1 MNKRFFSIRII
12 SLILSVLMFTSFA
25 DCRVFAAAADKF
37 TVKISTDES
46 STDLSGVKFDIYT
59 SELITGNRN
68 FEKYTNTYSF
78 SAYSDKN
85 GKVSFTR
92 PKGSFIV
99 KADLDTLP
107 RKTAIQEDMW
117 RIDGSSTKSI
127 TANIDRIKY
136 ININTDGID
145 SENVKVTILS
155 AAKKE
160 IFCNYTVDISDP
172 ETTASVNEKDGRST
186 YTTTRTITVRANG
199 TIRKKTLTSEKT
211 ETAVPVVSLD
221 PQGSEFTRSLCERDG
236 FFKLHFNPKDFSDAT
251 VERLYSTF
259 NDALVFFKKYGFNEP
274 IKEEGSDYYNI
285 YLICDGG
292 ASATTKHVKKGSSY
306 IIIKPPADYTRV
318 DYPYYT
324 SVVAHELFHA
334 IQYTYTRVYDIN
346 PPKWFR
352 EAMSNWAGMAYINYA
367 TPSHNKY
374 INIFQSNPELPLT
387 STFDSRVYGSTLFIQ
402 TISEY
407 FGGHE
412 TIRKIFLQFAKI
424 SKTAKNPEMTAIS
437 RGLAAADKSYSR
449 SAAFMRFALNNMYPS
464 HYYKLGNSSK
474 WNNAARSGVITSS
487 CTLRRVEIQPL
498 SSKYYDI
505 TPQKSAESVYI
516 TVFDS
521 SGKYSNLAV
530 CCAVKKANGAFADF
544 TNGVKSFT
552 TYRIKNLS
560 ALNVS
565 AATIGLVD
573 TSLSSNRNVSV
584 KIEYK

>member
-12 SLILSVLMFTSFA
+12 SLILSVLMFSSFA
-25 DCRVFAAAADKF
+25 DCRVFAAAADRF

-221 PQGSEFTRSLCERDG
+221 PQGSEFTRSLCEKGG
-236 FFKLHFNPKDFSDAT
+236 FFKLHYNPKDFSDAT

-274 IKEEGSDYYNI
+274 IKEEGSEYYNI

-407 FGGHE
+407 FGGPE

-487 CTLRRVEIQPL
+487 CTIRRVEIQPL

-573 TSLSSNRNVSV
+573 TSLSSSRNVSV

>member
-1 MNKRFFSIRII
+1 MFS
-12 SLILSVLMFTSFA
+12 SFA
-25 DCRVFAAAADKF
+25 DCRVFAAAADRF

-221 PQGSEFTRSLCERDG
+221 PQGSEFTRSLCEKGG
-236 FFKLHFNPKDFSDAT
+236 FFKLHYNPKDFSDAT

-274 IKEEGSDYYNI
+274 IKEEGSEYYNI

-407 FGGHE
+407 FGGPE

-487 CTLRRVEIQPL
+487 CTIRRVEIQPL

-573 TSLSSNRNVSV
+573 TSLSSSRNVSV

>member
-1 MNKRFFSIRII
+1 MKHYNGYYMAMCPVHNTKDS
-12 SLILSVLMFTSFA
+12 SMSV
-25 DCRVFAAAADKF
+25 KQ
-37 TVKISTDES
+37 
-46 STDLSGVKFDIYT
+46 G
-59 SELITGNRN
+59 G
-68 FEKYTNTYSF
+68 
-78 SAYSDKN
+78 
-85 GKVSFTR
+85 
-92 PKGSFIV
+92 
-99 KADLDTLP
+99 
-107 RKTAIQEDMW
+107 
-117 RIDGSSTKSI
+117 
-127 TANIDRIKY
+127 
-136 ININTDGID
+136 
-145 SENVKVTILS
+145 
-155 AAKKE
+155 
-160 IFCNYTVDISDP
+160 YTV
-172 ETTASVNEKDGRST
+172 T
-186 YTTTRTITVRANG
+186 YDENG
-199 TIRKKTLTSEKT
+199 Y
-211 ETAVPVVSLD
+211 AVSA
-221 PQGSEFTRSLCERDG
+221 R
-236 FFKLHFNPKDFSDAT
+236 H
-251 VERLYSTF
+251 
-259 NDALVFFKKYGFNEP
+259 
-274 IKEEGSDYYNI
+274 
-285 YLICDGG
+285 DGG

-407 FGGHE
+407 FGGPE

-573 TSLSSNRNVSV
+573 TSLSSSSNVSV